1 LRDLSNLD
9 AAMAQRLA
17 DALPS
22 PSQEQQQKAR
32 GARRA
37 A

>member
-1 LRDLSNLD
+1 LRDLSDLD

-22 PSQEQQQKAR
+22 PSQEQQ
-32 GARRA
+32 
-37 A
+37 